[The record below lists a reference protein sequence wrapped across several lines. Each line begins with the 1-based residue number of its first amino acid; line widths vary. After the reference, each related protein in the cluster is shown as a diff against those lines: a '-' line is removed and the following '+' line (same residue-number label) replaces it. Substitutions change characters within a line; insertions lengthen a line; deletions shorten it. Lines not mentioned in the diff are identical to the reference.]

1 MIKSIAK
8 SIRLDKLQWN
18 NITNKVY
25 NISWL
30 KKIFSGPGKT
40 VKEEDKPWLQLTDL
54 LDAYN
59 GTDKGPEILYF
70 GDSVLLRVAHEDQ
83 DRTILRE
90 MVSAN
95 LVSAYTTCCIC
106 HSAYTPRIFSY
117 FGRVLELTSHRPML
131 VILPINMRCFSP
143 QWDLEPQWQF
153 EWEIEI
159 INSFLA
165 NPQTKVSVKRPNN
178 FSPDSGQ
185 EDFNNLKV
193 RFAGTTLDR
202 IRQFRA
208 VIAAKPSREDRKR
221 ERWKTIFIYHY
232 LYKLEPEHRTL
243 LKLIELA
250 ICLISQGIKLLIY
263 ITPVNYEAGN
273 RYVGPL
279 FEQTLAA
286 NVALIKNRLVGTGGS
301 SGNIV
306 VADWSRML
314 GSKEFF
320 HDSDPTEHLNE
331 LGRKHLSDAIAT
343 AVQNLMVA
351 GPTGG

>member
-1 MIKSIAK
+1 MIKSISK
-8 SIRLDKLQWN
+8 SIRLDKILWN
-18 NITNKVY
+18 NITNKAC

-30 KKIFSGPGKT
+30 KNIFSGPEVT
-40 VKEEDKPWLQLTDL
+40 IKEEDKPWLQLSHL
-54 LDAYN
+54 LNAYN
-59 GTDKGPEILYF
+59 GTDEGPEILYF

-83 DRTILRE
+83 DRKTLGE

-95 LVSAYTTCCIC
+95 LSSAYKTCCIC

-117 FGRVLELTSHRPML
+117 FGRVLELTSHRPRL

-153 EWEIEI
+153 EWEIGI
-159 INSFLA
+159 INSFRA
-165 NPQTKVSVKRPNN
+165 NPHTEIPVKRPN

-208 VIAAKPSREDRKR
+208 VIAAKPSSEDGKT

-232 LYKLEPEHRTL
+232 MYKLEPEHRTL
-243 LKLIELA
+243 LKIIELA
-250 ICLISQGIKLLIY
+250 NCLLLQGIGLLIY
-263 ITPVNYEAGN
+263 ITPVNYEAGK
-273 RYVGPL
+273 RYLGQL
-279 FEQTLAA
+279 FDQTLAA
-286 NVALIKNRLVGTGGS
+286 NVALIKNQLAGIGGS
-301 SGNIV
+301 SGNIL

-320 HDSDPTEHLNE
+320 HESDPTEHLNE
-331 LGRKHLSDAIAT
+331 QGRKHLAGAIVT
-343 AVQNLMVA
+343 AVHNLMIV
-351 GPTGG
+351 GPTGA